1 MFSGDRLPGRAEQC
15 VQIMVTANTAPLCFH
30 THLFFLACANT
41 RNVTF
46 TTSAAHLPPQK
57 WKNTVPKTKC
67 TQASVWRLLGWMF
80 YYVFLQPSQCLFC
93 PVGHRFGDATIML
106 LLINSSQ
113 TKALSRCTVKKNI
126 SLSTLLWMA
135 QHRQE
140 KKSINNTNM
149 PTNNY
154 AKSTQSWPQQQPL
167 KMK

>member
-1 MFSGDRLPGRAEQC
+1 MQICFQVTDCRGEPNSVCKLWWLQIRRLFVSIP
-15 VQIMVTANTAPLCFH
+15 IY
-30 THLFFLACANT
+30 FFLACANT
-41 RNVTF
+41 QNVTF
-46 TTSAAHLPPQK
+46 TTSAAHLPPRK
-57 WKNTVPKTKC
+57 WKNTVPKSKC
-67 TQASVWRLLGWMF
+67 TRASVWRLLGWMF

-140 KKSINNTNM
+140 RKN
-149 PTNNY
+149 
-154 AKSTQSWPQQQPL
+154 L
-167 KMK
+167 